1 MKINSNMLAKWL
13 DIPKNI
19 HEMTNQKI
27 VEVESFKPINTAT
40 DLVVGRVLTCEKHP
54 NADNLSLTTVDLG
67 DRVEQIVCGAP
78 NVRKDQ
84 YVIVAQVGTVL
95 PGNFAIKAAKI
106 RGETSHGMICSL
118 NELGID
124 ERYVPEV
131 YRDGIFYFEEPQKIG
146 KPALPT
152 LGLSGWIMELG
163 LTPNRSDLLSVLG
176 FAYDLAAMTNQK
188 IELEEPEISES
199 ESKNSLKISI
209 ETDGCGR
216 YYGRTFKDIQIKES
230 PWWLKSA
237 LLSVGIQPINN
248 VVDISNYVLIEYGT
262 PLHMFDAHKVKT
274 DRIVVRDA
282 EAGESVVTLDDQRRQ
297 LEAGDV
303 VITNGLEPIAIGGV
317 MGLANTMID
326 EHTTSVILEA
336 AYFDPKRIQRTTKR
350 LDLKSDSSLRFERGI
365 DDKRVFYGL
374 ERATKLL
381 IDLADAK
388 VDQGIVKAIRF
399 ENENPT
405 IEIPRNYFNDALGL
419 ELKDTDVLTYLKRYN
434 YDVKTTKEKWIVQAP
449 SYRNDIQIPADVLE
463 EIARIYGLDAIPN
476 RSASGIQ
483 QGKLSFAQKRLRGL
497 RHALAD
503 LGLNE
508 IMTYSL
514 IKESDVHLFQNIGKP
529 VSVLKPMS
537 EDKKTLRQSLI
548 HGLVETIRYNRSRKI
563 DDVHLFEIGHCFAKG
578 YEKNHLGIALS
589 GKLHKHTWKNTAL
602 VADFHLLKGLVERI
616 FSPLGIDFSYEAT
629 DHPSFHPYQQAKIR
643 HQGSEL
649 GVIARLHPRLE
660 KELDLPTT
668 VVFTIELDTLLEWK
682 KTINYRMVSRY
693 PMVSRDLAIV
703 IDRDIEANM
712 ILDLIEQTGKPALKT
727 VEIFD
732 VYQGKGIDDDKKSL
746 AFRLVFSDE
755 TKTMESDDVDKLM
768 KRITKRL
775 AYEVSATVR
784 S

>member
-1 MKINSNMLAKWL
+1 MKINSNMLASWL

-19 HEMTNQKI
+19 HEITNQKI
-27 VEVESFKPINTAT
+27 VEVESFGPVNTST

-54 NADNLSLTTVDLG
+54 NADTLSLTTVDLG
-67 DRVEQIVCGAP
+67 DRVEQIVCGAQ

-95 PGNFAIKAAKI
+95 PGDFEIKAAKI
-106 RGETSHGMICSL
+106 RGESSHGMICSL
-118 NELGID
+118 NELGFD

-131 YRDGIFYFEEPQKIG
+131 YRDGIFYFEEPQDIG
-146 KPALPT
+146 KPALPA

-188 IELEEPEISES
+188 IELQEPVISEI
-199 ESKNSLKISI
+199 ESNNPLDITI

-216 YYGRTFKDIQIKES
+216 YYGRSFKDIRIKES

-282 EAGESVVTLDDQRRQ
+282 KPGEEVVTLDDLNRR

-303 VITNGLEPIAIGGV
+303 VITNGREPIAIGGV

-326 EHTTSVILEA
+326 DHTTSVILEA
-336 AYFDPKRIQRTTKR
+336 AYFDPERIRKTTKR

-365 DDKRVFYGL
+365 DDRRVFYGL
-374 ERATKLL
+374 ERATELM
-381 IDLADAK
+381 IELADAK
-388 VDQGIVKAIRF
+388 VLQGIAKAIRY
-399 ENENPT
+399 ENENPK
-405 IEIPRNYFNDALGL
+405 IEIARTYFNDALGL

-449 SYRNDIQIPADVLE
+449 SYRNDIKIPADVLE
-463 EIARIYGLDAIPN
+463 EIARIYGLDAIPD
-476 RSASGIQ
+476 RSASGIL
-483 QGKLSFAQKRLRGL
+483 QGKLNFEQKRLRGL
-497 RHALAD
+497 RHALSD

-508 IMTYSL
+508 VITYSL
-514 IKESDVHLFQNIGKP
+514 IREQDVHVFQNIGTP

-548 HGLVETIRYNRSRKI
+548 HGLVDTIRYNRSRKI

-602 VADFHLLKGLVERI
+602 VADFHLLKGLVERV
-616 FSPLGIDFSYEAT
+616 FSPLGIDFGYETT
-629 DHPSFHPYQQAKIR
+629 DHPSFHPYQQAKVFY
-643 HQGSEL
+643 QGTEL
-649 GVIARLHPRLE
+649 GVIGRLHPRLE
-660 KELDLPTT
+660 KELDLPETF
-668 VVFTIELDTLLEWK
+668 VFTIELDTLLKRK

-703 IDRDIEANM
+703 IDQKIEAKR
-712 ILDLIEQTGKPALKT
+712 ILDLIEQTGRPALRT

-755 TKTMESDDVDKLM
+755 KKTMESEDVDKLM

>member
-19 HEMTNQKI
+19 HEITNQKI
-27 VEVESFKPINTAT
+27 VEVESFGPVNTST

-54 NADNLSLTTVDLG
+54 NADTLSLTTVDLG
-67 DRVEQIVCGAP
+67 DRVEQIVCGAQ

-95 PGNFAIKAAKI
+95 PGDFEIKAAKI
-106 RGETSHGMICSL
+106 RGESSHGMICSL
-118 NELGID
+118 NELGFD

-131 YRDGIFYFEEPQKIG
+131 YRDGIFYFEEPQDIG
-146 KPALPT
+146 KPALPA

-188 IELEEPEISES
+188 IELQEPVISEN
-199 ESKNSLKISI
+199 ESKNPLDITI

-216 YYGRTFKDIQIKES
+216 YYGRSFKDIRIKES

-282 EAGESVVTLDDQRRQ
+282 KPGEEVVTLDDMNRR

-303 VITNGLEPIAIGGV
+303 VITNGREPIAIGGV

-326 EHTTSVILEA
+326 DHTTSVILEA
-336 AYFDPKRIQRTTKR
+336 AYFDPERIRKTTKR

-365 DDKRVFYGL
+365 DDRRVFYGL
-374 ERATKLL
+374 ERATELM
-381 IDLADAK
+381 IELADAK
-388 VDQGIVKAIRF
+388 VLQGIAKAIRY
-399 ENENPT
+399 ENENPK
-405 IEIPRNYFNDALGL
+405 IEIARTYFNDALGL

-449 SYRNDIQIPADVLE
+449 SYRNDIKIPADVLE
-463 EIARIYGLDAIPN
+463 EIARIYGLDAIPD
-476 RSASGIQ
+476 RSASGIL
-483 QGKLSFAQKRLRGL
+483 QGKLSFEQKRLRGL
-497 RHALAD
+497 RHALSD

-508 IMTYSL
+508 VITYSL
-514 IKESDVHLFQNIGKP
+514 IREQDVHVFQNIGTP

-548 HGLVETIRYNRSRKI
+548 HGLVDTIRYNRSRKI

-602 VADFHLLKGLVERI
+602 VADFHLLKGLVERV
-616 FSPLGIDFSYEAT
+616 FSPLGIDFVYETT
-629 DHPSFHPYQQAKIR
+629 DHPSFHPYQQAKVFS
-643 HQGSEL
+643 QGIEL
-649 GVIARLHPRLE
+649 GVIGRLHPRLE
-660 KELDLPTT
+660 KELDLPETF
-668 VVFTIELDTLLEWK
+668 VFTIELDTLLKGK

-703 IDRDIEANM
+703 IDQKIEAKR
-712 ILDLIEQTGKPALKT
+712 ILDLIEQTGRPALRT

-755 TKTMESDDVDKLM
+755 KKTMESEDVDKLM